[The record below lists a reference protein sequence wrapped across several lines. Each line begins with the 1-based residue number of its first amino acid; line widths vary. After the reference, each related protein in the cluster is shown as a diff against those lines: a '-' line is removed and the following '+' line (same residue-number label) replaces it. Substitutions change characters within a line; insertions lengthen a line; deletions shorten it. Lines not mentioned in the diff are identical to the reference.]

1 MEAIPLGGLIVIR
14 GLDDGSDSDLVRY
27 LASKG
32 TEAFETTPCED
43 LARFSRKP
51 NSFHQHDTTGIDF
64 SVLYLKYGLDLTLR
78 NLSKFK
84 ESICI
89 CLLVLPDVEKIM
101 EWNRVASVADATIEL
116 RREDTNLIANITR
129 WERNG
134 KVNKR
139 EEIISVQ
146 SEPFRLEFRKY
157 QASLLETVESAPEPS
172 LSTSFDI
179 GLNLKRSERAAKES
193 LELPFTKMQNEQ
205 GLVDIR
211 MGSGRKVRAGGRV
224 IYTPDQD
231 DDLDDS
237 DPDDDL
243 NL

>member
-27 LASKG
+27 LASK
-32 TEAFETTPCED
+32 
-43 LARFSRKP
+43 ARFSRKP

-101 EWNRVASVADATIEL
+101 EWNRVASVADATIE
-116 RREDTNLIANITR
+116 